1 MKSTKASLK
10 RLKTD
15 YIVLFFIHGWDQQ
28 VPVEETLRALS
39 DLKAQGKI
47 RFYSGSNL
55 AGWQLER
62 VISTAR
68 ALAMDLPA
76 AVQVKYNL
84 LERGIELELMPCCI
98 ENGVAVLPWSPLAG
112 GWLTGKLSSEPK
124 PHWCNAAWGKP
135 RARRG
140 SLRETKRA
148 KDLCD
153 LISAR

>member
-1 MKSTKASLK
+1 MGSAGASE
-10 RLKTD
+10 
-15 YIVLFFIHGWDQQ
+15 G
-28 VPVEETLRALS
+28 TLRALS

-47 RFYSGSNL
+47 RFYGWSNL

-98 ENGVAVLPWSPLAG
+98 KNGVAVLPWSPLAG
-112 GWLTGKLSSEPK
+112 GWLTGKYRQNQSPTGANRLGENPERGVKAYGKRNVQKTFAILSLLDEI
-124 PHWCNAAWGKP
+124 
-135 RARRG
+135 
-140 SLRETKRA
+140 A
-148 KDLCD
+148 KAHHITMAQCAL
-153 LISAR
+153 L

>member
-1 MKSTKASLK
+1 M
-10 RLKTD
+10 
-15 YIVLFFIHGWDQQ
+15 DQQ

-112 GWLTGKLSSEPK
+112 GWLTGKYRQNQGPLVQRGLGKTQS
-124 PHWCNAAWGKP
+124 AAWKP
-135 RARRG
+135 TGNETCKRP
-140 SLRETKRA
+140 LRSYLCSMKLQKR
-148 KDLCD
+148 
-153 LISAR
+153 II